1 MKQVMYGIEIA
12 DVNDFG
18 GWVGYEP
25 VREDVAKTL
34 NHHMYLSFRT
44 NIISISLPKV
54 VNLSSM
60 SRMILWKR

>member
-34 NHHMYLSFRT
+34 NHVSVLSER
-44 NIISISLPKV
+44 ISYQSV
-54 VNLSSM
+54 CRRS
-60 SRMILWKR
+60 

>member
-34 NHHMYLSFRT
+34 NHH
-44 NIISISLPKV
+44 I

>member
-25 VREDVAKTL
+25 VPV
-34 NHHMYLSFRT
+34 FR
-44 NIISISLPKV
+44 S
-54 VNLSSM
+54 
-60 SRMILWKR
+60 

>member
-34 NHHMYLSFRT
+34 NHHMYLFFQ
-44 NIISISLPKV
+44 NDIISISLPKV

>member
-25 VREDVAKTL
+25 VKEEMATVL
-34 NHHMYLSFRT
+34 NHHMYLFSKT
-44 NIISISLPKV
+44 NIISVNLRKD
-54 VNLSSM
+54 VNLSLM
-60 SRMILWKR
+60 

>member
-34 NHHMYLSFRT
+34 NHHMYLFFQNEYHINQSAE
-44 NIISISLPKV
+44 V

>member
-25 VREDVAKTL
+25 VKEEVAKTL
-34 NHHMYLSFRT
+34 NHHMYLFFQNEQMCIRDRFMERAQDGR
-44 NIISISLPKV
+44 L
-54 VNLSSM
+54 LSATV
-60 SRMILWKR
+60 

>member
-25 VREDVAKTL
+25 VREDCLLYT
-34 NHHMYLSFRT
+34 S
-44 NIISISLPKV
+44 PGGW
-54 VNLSSM
+54 
-60 SRMILWKR
+60 MIRIWQWKH

>member
-34 NHHMYLSFRT
+34 NHHMYLFFQ
-44 NIISISLPKV
+44 NEYHI
-54 VNLSSM
+54 NQFA
-60 SRMILWKR
+60 